1 MWLIILPARICW
13 EHFSLGHLKYRSKHS
28 KPIAALLNPTYSYFP
43 NDNKKLF
50 LGSSK
55 TKEEFKNIPKHE
67 LELKALKKK
76 WITEQNSS
84 CLHFSTWERYCDS
97 IPILQAG
104 SAMTSTPLSEA
115 LKSECISSGCG
126 FLLAW
131 WIKHNPPKYIQAHI

>member
-1 MWLIILPARICW
+1 MTWLIILSQGICW
-13 EHFSLGHLKYRSKHS
+13 EHLSLGHLKYRPRHS
-28 KPIAALLNPTYSYFP
+28 KPAAALLNPTYSYFLSA
-43 NDNKKLF
+43 NKKLF
-50 LGSSK
+50 LESTK
-55 TKEEFKNIPKHE
+55 TKEELKNILKHE

-76 WITEQNSS
+76 WITEQNS
-84 CLHFSTWERYCDS
+84 CLHFSTWESYCDS

-131 WIKHNPPKYIQAHI
+131 WIKHNPLKYIQAHI